1 MTSPELA
8 RIIEEASGIEAEALT
23 PEAKLSEL
31 GISSL
36 AMIEIAVRVE
46 DALGIRI
53 DDDVVYNLK
62 TVGDLSEYVRTHAD
76 APESE

>member
-8 RIIEEASGIEAEALT
+8 RIIEEASGLEAEALT

-31 GISSL
+31 GITSL

-46 DALGIRI
+46 DAFGVRI

-62 TVGDLSEYVRTHAD
+62 TVGDLSEYVDTHAD
-76 APESE
+76 APNQG